1 MRGTTLGDR
10 YRLGEWLGGGSMGD
24 VWLAEDQVLDRR
36 VAVKIL
42 KPALL
47 DEPGFAERFHDEAR
61 VMARLRHP
69 GIVGVHDFGPGRTA
83 EDVPSWGAPTAPP
96 TRPVAYLVMELITG
110 EPLSTVLERRGP
122 LTLLETLGLALEV
135 LAALQA
141 AHEAGIVHRDIKPAN
156 LMVRD
161 GHVVITDFGI
171 ARPGCDARLTVP
183 GMVLGTAAYQAP
195 EQASTGTV
203 TASADLYALGVVLYE
218 CLTGR
223 LPFEGGTAL
232 ELILKH
238 LTEPVPPLPADVPA
252 PVRAVVEGA
261 MAKDPALR
269 WPDAAAMASAV
280 RAALAGA
287 PVAGPPPTGTLG
299 GAAAGAAS
307 VRPTGAAAVL
317 RPAGTSAGTD
327 AGAGAGAGTGTGAR
341 AGAGTGRGTGT
352 TTLGRVVFDP
362 AGSIGTGSLLAGTG
376 PRPLGTAARE
386 LLLVGTVAPP
396 KPVTG
401 WRAALFGT
409 RRRALLVTGAAV
421 LCCAVTAGT
430 AVVLHQDG
438 KRADVVAGAAAAG
451 STGDP
456 VRADPLSATSAGPA
470 ADPGS
475 ASPSPAAPSPS
486 ASLPP
491 GTPGAP
497 LAEAGAGVGAGAVGG
512 TVGGAAGGAGAGAVG
527 GAVGGAGGP
536 VAGSTGGPASRD
548 TAPNASGATAPGPP
562 GGPAAP
568 PAPGSAAGGPGAP
581 GTAATNPPE
590 RPSTPSDPVYTAAPP
605 PGDPAYTTAPR
616 RTVPPVYATST
627 LTPAPVYTPPAP
639 YTPPAYTA
647 GPPYPT
653 PPIKPPTQQPGP
665 LPPRARL
672 SIAGAVLHNLASVD
686 RDGNPV
692 VVAPDDGGPGGVW
705 QLAARAGGGYS
716 LLNGS
721 SRFAKVLDLEENHA
735 LTMLSQ
741 PVPDRTN
748 QAWTFVPVSGGYLL
762 SVLGDTLHCL
772 SAVGPN
778 TPAML
783 RTCAAS
789 ADQVWT
795 VTSA

>member
-122 LTLLETLGLALEV
+122 LTVLETLGLALEV

-141 AHEAGIVHRDIKPAN
+141 AHGAGIVHRDIKPAN

-238 LTEPVPPLPADVPA
+238 LTDPVPPLPADVPA

-299 GAAAGAAS
+299 GAAAGAAA

-317 RPAGTSAGTD
+317 RPTGT
-327 AGAGAGAGTGTGAR
+327 GAGTGTGAR
-341 AGAGTGRGTGT
+341 AGAGTGPGTGT

-376 PRPLGTAARE
+376 PHPLGTAARE

-396 KPVTG
+396 KPATG

-409 RRRALLVTGAAV
+409 RRRALLVTAAAV
-421 LCCAVTAGT
+421 LCCVVTAGT

-438 KRADVVAGAAAAG
+438 KRAAAVTGAAAAG

-456 VRADPLSATSAGPA
+456 VRADPLSAASAGPA
-470 ADPGS
+470 SDPGT

-491 GTPGAP
+491 GTSGAP
-497 LAEAGAGVGAGAVGG
+497 LAEAGAGI
-512 TVGGAAGGAGAGAVG
+512 GAGAVG
-527 GAVGGAGGP
+527 GAVGG
-536 VAGSTGGPASRD
+536 TGGPGAGSPGAPAGRD
-548 TAPNASGATAPGPP
+548 TVPNASGTTAPGAP

-568 PAPGSAAGGPGAP
+568 QTPGSAAGGPGAP

-616 RTVPPVYATST
+616 RTVPPVYTTST
-627 LTPAPVYTPPAP
+627 LPPAPVYTPPAP

-672 SIAGAVLHNLASVD
+672 SNAGAVLYNLASLD

-692 VVAPDDGGPGGVW
+692 VVVRDDGGPGGVW

-721 SRFAKVLDLEENHA
+721 SRFSKVLDLEENHA

-741 PVPDRTN
+741 PVPDRTK

-762 SVLGDTLHCL
+762 SVLGDALHCL

-783 RTCAAS
+783 RTCEAS
-789 ADQVWT
+789 ADQIWT
-795 VTSA
+795 VTTA

>member
-122 LTLLETLGLALEV
+122 LTVLETLGLALEV

-223 LPFEGGTAL
+223 LPFEGETAL

-238 LTEPVPPLPADVPA
+238 LTDPVPPLPADVPA

-280 RAALAGA
+280 RAALAGE

-299 GAAAGAAS
+299 GAAAGAAA
-307 VRPTGAAAVL
+307 VRLTGAAAVL
-317 RPAGTSAGTD
+317 RSTGT
-327 AGAGAGAGTGTGAR
+327 GAATGTGAR
-341 AGAGTGRGTGT
+341 AGTGTGRGTGT

-362 AGSIGTGSLLAGTG
+362 AGSIGTGSLLVGTG
-376 PRPLGTAARE
+376 SHPLGTAARE
-386 LLLVGTVAPP
+386 LLLVETVAPP
-396 KPVTG
+396 KHAAG
-401 WRAALFGT
+401 WRTALFGS
-409 RRRALLVTGAAV
+409 RRRTLLVTSAAV

-438 KRADVVAGAAAAG
+438 KPAAVVAGAAATPSGRICRRRPRPTRARPRPPPPPLRPPPPSRPARRAPRSPRPGPVSAPERWAG
-451 STGDP
+451 QRADRVPERVPEPSAAPGARRPGRRAVPRPRTPRRTPP
-456 VRADPLSATSAGPA
+456 VR
-470 ADPGS
+470 
-475 ASPSPAAPSPS
+475 
-486 ASLPP
+486 PP
-491 GTPGAP
+491 
-497 LAEAGAGVGAGAVGG
+497 EH
-512 TVGGAAGGAGAGAVG
+512 
-527 GAVGGAGGP
+527 
-536 VAGSTGGPASRD
+536 
-548 TAPNASGATAPGPP
+548 
-562 GGPAAP
+562 PAAP
-568 PAPGSAAGGPGAP
+568 PLPRPRARRADRAHPV
-581 GTAATNPPE
+581 PPPPT
-590 RPSTPSDPVYTAAPP
+590 RPSGRSTPSDPVYTAAPP
-605 PGDPAYTTAPR
+605 PGDPAYTATPPR
-616 RTVPPVYATST
+616 RTVPPVYATSS
-627 LTPAPVYTPPAP
+627 LPPAPV

-647 GPPYPT
+647 GPPPPPPPGTTPT
-653 PPIKPPTQQPGP
+653 DPPIKPPTQPSGP
-665 LPPRARL
+665 LPARARV
-672 SIAGAVLHNLASVD
+672 SNAGAALYDQGSLD

-705 QLAARAGGGYS
+705 QLTTRAGGGYS
-716 LLNGS
+716 LFNGAS
-721 SRFAKVLDLEENHA
+721 QYTKVLDLEESGSR
-735 LTMLSQ
+735 TRLSQ
-741 PVPDRTN
+741 PVPNRTN
-748 QAWTFVPVSGGYLL
+748 QAWTFIPVSGGYLL
-762 SVLGDTLHCL
+762 GVRGDALRCL
-772 SAVGPN
+772 SAAGPN
-778 TPAML
+778 APATL
-783 RTCAAS
+783 RSCEAS
-789 ADQVWT
+789 ADQIWT
-795 VTSA
+795 VTAA

>member
-122 LTLLETLGLALEV
+122 LTVLETLGLALEV

-223 LPFEGGTAL
+223 LPFEGETAL

-238 LTEPVPPLPADVPA
+238 LTDPVPPLPAEVPA

-280 RAALAGA
+280 RAALAGE

-299 GAAAGAAS
+299 GAAAGAAA
-307 VRPTGAAAVL
+307 VRSTGAVAAL
-317 RPAGTSAGTD
+317 RSAGT
-327 AGAGAGAGTGTGAR
+327 GTGTGTGRGTGAR
-341 AGAGTGRGTGT
+341 AGAGTGT

-376 PRPLGTAARE
+376 PHPLGTAARE
-386 LLLVGTVAPP
+386 LLLVETVAPP
-396 KPVTG
+396 ERATG
-401 WRAALFGT
+401 WRAALFGS

-421 LCCAVTAGT
+421 LCCAVAAGT

-456 VRADPLSATSAGPA
+456 VRADPLSAAS
-470 ADPGS
+470 ADPGT

-491 GTPGAP
+491 GTPGAQLP
-497 LAEAGAGVGAGAVGG
+497 EAGVGAGAA
-512 TVGGAAGGAGAGAVG
+512 GGAAGGAGAGAVG
-527 GAVGGAGGP
+527 GAGGP
-536 VAGSTGGPASRD
+536 VTGSTGGPASRD
-548 TAPNASGATAPGPP
+548 TAPNASGATAPGAP

-568 PAPGSAAGGPGAP
+568 QAPGSAAGGPGAP
-581 GTAATNPPE
+581 GTAATNPPG

-672 SIAGAVLHNLASVD
+672 SVAGAVLYDQASLD

-692 VVAPDDGGPGGVW
+692 VVTPDDGGPGGVW

-716 LLNGS
+716 LLNGA
-721 SRFAKVLDLEENHA
+721 SRFTKVLDLEESGSR
-735 LTMLSQ
+735 TRLSQ

-748 QAWTFVPVSGGYLL
+748 QAWTFIPVSGGYLL
-762 SVLGDTLHCL
+762 GVQGDALHCL
-772 SAVGPN
+772 SAAGPN
-778 TPAML
+778 VPATL
-783 RTCAAS
+783 RPCEAS
-789 ADQVWT
+789 ADQLWT
-795 VTSA
+795 VTAA

>member
-122 LTLLETLGLALEV
+122 LTVLETLGLALEV

-223 LPFEGGTAL
+223 LPFEGETAL

-238 LTEPVPPLPADVPA
+238 LTDPVPPLPADVPA

-280 RAALAGA
+280 RAALAGE

-299 GAAAGAAS
+299 GAAAGAAA
-307 VRPTGAAAVL
+307 VRLTGAAAVL
-317 RPAGTSAGTD
+317 RSTGTGTGT
-327 AGAGAGAGTGTGAR
+327 GAATGTGAR
-341 AGAGTGRGTGT
+341 AGAGAGRGTGA

-362 AGSIGTGSLLAGTG
+362 AGSIGTGSLLVGTG
-376 PRPLGTAARE
+376 SHPLGTAARE
-386 LLLVGTVAPP
+386 LLLVETVAPP
-396 KPVTG
+396 KHAAG
-401 WRAALFGT
+401 WRTALFGS
-409 RRRALLVTGAAV
+409 RRRTLLVTGAAV

-438 KRADVVAGAAAAG
+438 KPAAVVAGAAAAG

-456 VRADPLSATSAGPA
+456 VRADLPPA
-470 ADPGS
+470 ASADPGA
-475 ASPSPAAPSPS
+475 ASPSPAAPSPA

-497 LAEAGAGVGAGAVGG
+497 LPETGAGVGAGAVGG
-512 TVGGAAGGAGAGAVG
+512 AAGGSGAGAGAGAVG
-527 GAVGGAGGP
+527 GAGGP
-536 VAGSTGGPASRD
+536 ATGSTGGPAARD
-548 TAPNASGATAPGPP
+548 TAPNASG
-562 GGPAAP
+562 
-568 PAPGSAAGGPGAP
+568 
-581 GTAATNPPE
+581 
-590 RPSTPSDPVYTAAPP
+590 
-605 PGDPAYTTAPR
+605 
-616 RTVPPVYATST
+616 
-627 LTPAPVYTPPAP
+627 
-639 YTPPAYTA
+639 
-647 GPPYPT
+647 
-653 PPIKPPTQQPGP
+653 
-665 LPPRARL
+665 
-672 SIAGAVLHNLASVD
+672 
-686 RDGNPV
+686 
-692 VVAPDDGGPGGVW
+692 
-705 QLAARAGGGYS
+705 
-716 LLNGS
+716 
-721 SRFAKVLDLEENHA
+721 
-735 LTMLSQ
+735 
-741 PVPDRTN
+741 
-748 QAWTFVPVSGGYLL
+748 
-762 SVLGDTLHCL
+762 
-772 SAVGPN
+772 
-778 TPAML
+778 
-783 RTCAAS
+783 
-789 ADQVWT
+789 
-795 VTSA
+795 

>member
-122 LTLLETLGLALEV
+122 LTVLETLGLALEV

-238 LTEPVPPLPADVPA
+238 LTDPVPPLPADVPA
-252 PVRAVVEGA
+252 AVRAVVEGA

-280 RAALAGA
+280 RAALAGE

-299 GAAAGAAS
+299 GAAAGAAA
-307 VRPTGAAAVL
+307 VRSTGAAAVL
-317 RPAGTSAGTD
+317 RSAGT
-327 AGAGAGAGTGTGAR
+327 GTGTGTGTGAR

-352 TTLGRVVFDP
+352 RTLGRVVSDP

-376 PRPLGTAARE
+376 PHPLGTAARE
-386 LLLVGTVAPP
+386 LLLVETLAPP
-396 KPVTG
+396 KRATG

-409 RRRALLVTGAAV
+409 RRRTLLVTGAAV

-438 KRADVVAGAAAAG
+438 KRADVVAGAAVAG
-451 STGDP
+451 PTGDA
-456 VRADPLSATSAGPA
+456 VRADPLSAASAGPA
-470 ADPGS
+470 ADPGT

-491 GTPGAP
+491 GAPGTPLP
-497 LAEAGAGVGAGAVGG
+497 GAGVGAA
-512 TVGGAAGGAGAGAVG
+512 AAGGAGAGAVG
-527 GAVGGAGGP
+527 GAGGP
-536 VAGSTGGPASRD
+536 VTGSTGGSASRD
-548 TAPNASGATAPGPP
+548 TAPNASGATAPGTP

-568 PAPGSAAGGPGAP
+568 QAPGSAAGGPGAP

-627 LTPAPVYTPPAP
+627 LPPAPVYTPPAP

-672 SIAGAVLHNLASVD
+672 SIAGAALYDQASLD

-705 QLAARAGGGYS
+705 QVAARAGGGYS
-716 LLNGS
+716 LFNGAS
-721 SRFAKVLDLEENHA
+721 QYTKVLDLDESRSR
-735 LTMLSQ
+735 TRLSQ
-741 PVPDRTN
+741 SVPDRTN

-762 SVLGDTLHCL
+762 GVLGDALHCL
-772 SAVGPN
+772 SAAGPN
-778 TPAML
+778 LPATL
-783 RTCAAS
+783 RSCEAS
-789 ADQVWT
+789 ADQIWT
-795 VTSA
+795 VTAA

>member
-122 LTLLETLGLALEV
+122 LTVLETLGLALEV

-223 LPFEGGTAL
+223 LPFEGETAL

-238 LTEPVPPLPADVPA
+238 LTDPVPPLPAEVPA

-280 RAALAGA
+280 RAALAGE
-287 PVAGPPPTGTLG
+287 PVTGPPPTGTLG
-299 GAAAGAAS
+299 GAAAGAAA
-307 VRPTGAAAVL
+307 VRSTGAVAAL
-317 RPAGTSAGTD
+317 RSAGT
-327 AGAGAGAGTGTGAR
+327 GTGPGTGPGTGTGRGTGAR
-341 AGAGTGRGTGT
+341 AGAGTGT

-376 PRPLGTAARE
+376 PHPLGTAARE
-386 LLLVGTVAPP
+386 LLLVETVAPP
-396 KPVTG
+396 KRATG
-401 WRAALFGT
+401 WRAALFGS

-451 STGDP
+451 ATGDP
-456 VRADPLSATSAGPA
+456 VRADPLSAASAGPA
-470 ADPGS
+470 SDPGA

-491 GTPGAP
+491 GTPGAQLP
-497 LAEAGAGVGAGAVGG
+497 EAGVGAGA
-512 TVGGAAGGAGAGAVG
+512 VGGAAGGAGAGAVG
-527 GAVGGAGGP
+527 GTVGGAGGP

-548 TAPNASGATAPGPP
+548 TAPNASGATAPGAP

-568 PAPGSAAGGPGAP
+568 QAPGSAAGGPGAP
-581 GTAATNPPE
+581 GTATTNPPG

-605 PGDPAYTTAPR
+605 PGDPAYTSAPR
-616 RTVPPVYATST
+616 RTVPPVYTTST
-627 LTPAPVYTPPAP
+627 LPPAPVYTPPAP

-647 GPPYPT
+647 GPPYST

-672 SIAGAVLHNLASVD
+672 SNGGAVLYNLASLD

-692 VVAPDDGGPGGVW
+692 VVVRDDGGPGGVW

-716 LLNGS
+716 LLNSS

-735 LTMLSQ
+735 LTRLSQ

-762 SVLGDTLHCL
+762 GVLGDALHCL

-778 TPAML
+778 TPATL
-783 RTCAAS
+783 RTCEAS
-789 ADQVWT
+789 ADQIWT
-795 VTSA
+795 VTAA

>member
-36 VAVKIL
+36 VAVKVL

-83 EDVPSWGAPTAPP
+83 DDVPSWGAPTAPS

-122 LTLLETLGLALEV
+122 LTVLETLGLALEV

-223 LPFEGGTAL
+223 LPFEGETAL

-238 LTEPVPPLPADVPA
+238 LTDPVPPLPADVPA

-269 WPDAAAMASAV
+269 WPNADAMASAV
-280 RAALAGA
+280 RAALAGE

-299 GAAAGAAS
+299 GAAAGALA
-307 VRPTGAAAVL
+307 GAAAVL
-317 RPAGTSAGTD
+317 RATGT
-327 AGAGAGAGTGTGAR
+327 GTGTGAR
-341 AGAGTGRGTGT
+341 AGTGRGTGRGTGT
-352 TTLGRVVFDP
+352 TTLGRVVLDP

-376 PRPLGTAARE
+376 SHPLGTAARE
-386 LLLVGTVAPP
+386 LLLVETVAPP
-396 KPVTG
+396 GRAAG
-401 WRAALFGT
+401 WRAALFGS
-409 RRRALLVTGAAV
+409 RRRTLLVVGAAV

-430 AVVLHQDG
+430 AVVLHPDG
-438 KRADVVAGAAAAG
+438 KRAGVVAGAAAG
-451 STGDP
+451 SAGDP
-456 VRADPLSATSAGPA
+456 ARADLPPAASAGPGT
-470 ADPGS
+470 DPGT
-475 ASPSPAAPSPS
+475 ASPSPSASPA

-497 LAEAGAGVGAGAVGG
+497 LAETGA
-512 TVGGAAGGAGAGAVG
+512 GAGAGAVG
-527 GAVGGAGGP
+527 GTGVGAVGGAGGP
-536 VAGSTGGPASRD
+536 ATGSTGGSTGGSAGLDP
-548 TAPNASGATAPGPP
+548 APNASGATAPRASGS
-562 GGPAAP
+562 PAAP
-568 PAPGSAAGGPGAP
+568 QAPGSAGGPGAP
-581 GTAATNPPE
+581 GAATTNPPE

-605 PGDPAYTTAPR
+605 PGDPAYTAAPR
-616 RTVPPVYATST
+616 RTVPPVYATSS
-627 LTPAPVYTPPAP
+627 LPPAPVYTPPAP
-639 YTPPAYTA
+639 YTPPPYTA
-647 GPPYPT
+647 GPPSPPPPGTIPT
-653 PPIKPPTQQPGP
+653 DPPIKPPTQPGGP
-665 LPPRARL
+665 LPARARV
-672 SIAGAVLHNLASVD
+672 SNAGSVLYDQGSLD

-705 QLAARAGGGYS
+705 QLITRAGGGYS
-716 LLNGS
+716 LSNAAS
-721 SRFAKVLDLEENHA
+721 QYSRVLDLEESR
-735 LTMLSQ
+735 SQ
-741 PVPDRTN
+741 TRLWQSVPDRTN
-748 QAWTFVPVSGGYLL
+748 QAWTFLPVSGGYLL
-762 SVLGDTLHCL
+762 GVRGDALRCL
-772 SAVGPN
+772 SAAGPN
-778 TPAML
+778 TPATL
-783 RTCAAS
+783 RSCVAS
-789 ADQVWT
+789 ADQIWT
-795 VTSA
+795 VTAA

>member
-36 VAVKIL
+36 VAVKVL

-122 LTLLETLGLALEV
+122 LTVLETLGLALEV

-223 LPFEGGTAL
+223 LPFEGETAL

-238 LTEPVPPLPADVPA
+238 LTDPVPPLPADVPA

-269 WPDAAAMASAV
+269 WPDATAMASAV
-280 RAALAGA
+280 RAALAGE

-299 GAAAGAAS
+299 GAAAGAAA
-307 VRPTGAAAVL
+307 VRLTGAAAVL
-317 RPAGTSAGTD
+317 RSTGT
-327 AGAGAGAGTGTGAR
+327 GTGTGAR

-376 PRPLGTAARE
+376 PHPLGTAARE
-386 LLLVGTVAPP
+386 LLLVETVAPP
-396 KPVTG
+396 KRAAG
-401 WRAALFGT
+401 WRAALFGS
-409 RRRALLVTGAAV
+409 RRRTLLAAGAAV

-438 KRADVVAGAAAAG
+438 KRAAAVAGAAAG
-451 STGDP
+451 SAGDP
-456 VRADPLSATSAGPA
+456 ARADLPLSASAGPG
-470 ADPGS
+470 ADPGT

-491 GTPGAP
+491 GVPGAP
-497 LAEAGAGVGAGAVGG
+497 LPEAGAGVGAGAVGG
-512 TVGGAAGGAGAGAVG
+512 AGAGAVG
-527 GAVGGAGGP
+527 GAGSPA
-536 VAGSTGGPASRD
+536 AGSTGGATGRD
-548 TAPNASGATAPGPP
+548 TAPNASGATAPGAT
-562 GGPAAP
+562 GGAAAP
-568 PAPGSAAGGPGAP
+568 QAPGSAGGPGAP

-605 PGDPAYTTAPR
+605 PGDPAYTATPH
-616 RTVPPVYATST
+616 RTVPPVYATSS
-627 LTPAPVYTPPAP
+627 LPPAPVYTPPAP
-639 YTPPAYTA
+639 YTPPPYTA
-647 GPPYPT
+647 GPPPPPGTTPT
-653 PPIKPPTQQPGP
+653 DPPIKPPTQQPGP
-665 LPPRARL
+665 LPARARV
-672 SIAGAVLHNLASVD
+672 SNGGAVLYDQASLD

-705 QLAARAGGGYS
+705 QLTTRAGGGYS
-716 LLNGS
+716 LLNGAS
-721 SRFAKVLDLEENHA
+721 QYTKVLDLEESRSQ
-735 LTMLSQ
+735 TRLSQ
-741 PVPDRTN
+741 SVPDRTN
-748 QAWTFVPVSGGYLL
+748 QAWTFLPVSGGYLL
-762 SVLGDTLHCL
+762 GVRGDALRCL
-772 SAVGPN
+772 SAAGPN
-778 TPAML
+778 TPATL
-783 RTCAAS
+783 RSCVAS
-789 ADQVWT
+789 ADQIWT
-795 VTSA
+795 VTAA

>member
-122 LTLLETLGLALEV
+122 LTVLETLGLALEV

-223 LPFEGGTAL
+223 LPFEGETAL

-238 LTEPVPPLPADVPA
+238 LTDPVPPLPAEVPA

-280 RAALAGA
+280 RAALAGE
-287 PVAGPPPTGTLG
+287 PVTGPPPTGTLG
-299 GAAAGAAS
+299 GAAAGAAA
-307 VRPTGAAAVL
+307 VRSTGAVAAL
-317 RPAGTSAGTD
+317 RSAGT
-327 AGAGAGAGTGTGAR
+327 GTGPGTGPGTGTGRGTGAR
-341 AGAGTGRGTGT
+341 AGAGTGT

-376 PRPLGTAARE
+376 PHPLGTAARE
-386 LLLVGTVAPP
+386 LLLVETVAPP
-396 KPVTG
+396 KRATG
-401 WRAALFGT
+401 WRAALFGS

-451 STGDP
+451 ATGDP
-456 VRADPLSATSAGPA
+456 VRADPLSAASAGPA
-470 ADPGS
+470 SDPGA

-491 GTPGAP
+491 GTPGAQLP
-497 LAEAGAGVGAGAVGG
+497 EAGVGAGA
-512 TVGGAAGGAGAGAVG
+512 VGGAAGGAGAGAVG
-527 GAVGGAGGP
+527 GTVGGAGGP

-548 TAPNASGATAPGPP
+548 TAPNASGATAPGAP

-568 PAPGSAAGGPGAP
+568 QAPGSAAGGPGAP
-581 GTAATNPPE
+581 GTATTNPPG

-605 PGDPAYTTAPR
+605 PGDPAYTSAPR
-616 RTVPPVYATST
+616 RTVPPVYTTST
-627 LTPAPVYTPPAP
+627 LPPAPVYTPPAP

-647 GPPYPT
+647 GPPYST

-672 SIAGAVLHNLASVD
+672 SNGGAGSTTWRPWTGTATRWSSFGTTA
-686 RDGNPV
+686 
-692 VVAPDDGGPGGVW
+692 APAACGSWPRGPG
-705 QLAARAGGGYS
+705 AGTPS
-716 LLNGS
+716 STAPAGS
-721 SRFAKVLDLEENHA
+721 PRSWTWRR
-735 LTMLSQ
+735 TM
-741 PVPDRTN
+741 P
-748 QAWTFVPVSGGYLL
+748 
-762 SVLGDTLHCL
+762 
-772 SAVGPN
+772 
-778 TPAML
+778 
-783 RTCAAS
+783 
-789 ADQVWT
+789 
-795 VTSA
+795 